1 MNARQVV
8 FLLIAA
14 IVAIAIALLV
24 RVALVGSAPKNIPTV
39 AAHAAAQAVLVAARD
54 IAPGEPIGPDMVTW
68 QVWPHD
74 SIDSSFIT
82 GDASS
87 PAQAAVAGAVARAPL
102 TRGEPLTLTKVVKSD
117 AAGFMAAT
125 LQPGMRAVAIS
136 VSVTTLAGGFVQPND
151 RVDVMLTQNGN
162 GQNGNTKPRAD
173 MLLADIRVMA
183 VDQATAGSGLG
194 VKPVPD
200 ARTVT
205 LELTPEQVKIIAQA
219 QVMGGLS
226 LALRPLVNSQG
237 GTITIVRGNLGPAMA
252 GGN

>member
-24 RVALVGSAPKNIPTV
+24 RAALVSTPPKTPAV
-39 AAHAAAQAVLVAARD
+39 AAQVTAHGVLVAARD
-54 IAPGEPIGPDMVTW
+54 IAPGEPISPDMVTW
-68 QVWPHD
+68 QVWPQG
-74 SIDSSFIT
+74 SIDASFIT
-82 GDASS
+82 GDSSSS
-87 PAQAAVAGAVARAPL
+87 PAPVIAGAVARAPL
-102 TRGEPLTLTKVVKSD
+102 ARGEPLTLTKVVKSG
-117 AAGFMAAT
+117 ASGFMAAT

-151 RVDVMLTQNGN
+151 RVDILLTQNNN
-162 GQNGNTKPRAD
+162 GRPRAD
-173 MLLADIRVMA
+173 LLMADIRVLA
-183 VDQATAGSGLG
+183 VDQSTGGVAQGL
-194 VKPVPD
+194 KAAPD

-205 LELTPEQVKIIAQA
+205 LELSPEQVKIIAQA
-219 QVMGGLS
+219 QATGSLS